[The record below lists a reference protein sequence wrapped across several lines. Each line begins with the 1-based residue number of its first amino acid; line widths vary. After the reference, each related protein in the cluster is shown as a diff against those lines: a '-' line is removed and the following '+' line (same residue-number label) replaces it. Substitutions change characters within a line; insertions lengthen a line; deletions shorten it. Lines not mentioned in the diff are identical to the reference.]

1 MEPQTK
7 RTLIATL
14 ACLLVLVGW
23 FQLQSILYPPPPPP
37 LATSAPAQGP
47 ATPSAATMTAA
58 PSATTAPAANT
69 PSRTAGFTADNK
81 GSIETVTLGDDREDN
96 KSTGF
101 VNFYEMA
108 VVVTTR
114 GAGVESVRLSR
125 HRNHV
130 PKDKKNPDHDP
141 YDLLSAVEDKGTGMP
156 LTSFVTERA
165 LLVEDKQTV
174 ELSDVNWS
182 LLRRDDE
189 AGQAAELSTVIQS
202 GGEPV
207 LRLTRTYRLAKGAY
221 HLDMGLTIE
230 NLSRESRSVIV
241 TQRGP
246 IGLKNDDP
254 QREFRRI
261 VSAVIEEGGRIIDG
275 ETAMRADVVK
285 AENAAKELKVVEGQ
299 HTVWSALGSKY
310 FACIVAPLPALPAKT
325 PYPDYLV
332 KTQGRTYLNAAD
344 PADDLS
350 FEQVLAPARIGP
362 RHSITLPIQ
371 AFCGPK
377 SDSLFDR
384 LPEARERAYG
394 IVRHADQSGC
404 TFHIIQV
411 AMLWLLTAAHK
422 VVGNYGVAIIILV
435 LIVRL
440 ILHPVTKR
448 GQINM
453 MKMQKGMA
461 QLKPKMEALQEQYKN
476 DKQKLNEEVMKLYR
490 EEGINPASQMLGCL
504 PMFLQMPIWVALW
517 TTLNTNVELR
527 HRPFFFW
534 ITDLSSPDAL
544 YQPSPP
550 WDIHI
555 PLIGAMM
562 GTIHAFNL
570 LPIIMTITMYAQQ
583 KFMQK
588 LTKPDKPPP
597 PKLDAEG
604 RPLPDP
610 MVQQQKMMSFMMLFF
625 GLLFYNFPSGLNLY
639 ILSSNLLGMLE
650 QYRIKKHIRERDARG
665 EFEIKKKQTATL
677 GDGKPSLFERLAKK
691 AEDARLAQSGRKLEK
706 PKKQR
711 KQPRF

>member
-14 ACLLVLVGW
+14 VCLLILVGW
-23 FQLQSILYPPPPPP
+23 FQLQTILYPPPQPAP
-37 LATSAPAQGP
+37 ASSAPAIAAGP
-47 ATPSAATMTAA
+47 ASPTTMTADVSV
-58 PSATTAPAANT
+58 PTEPATKT
-69 PSRTAGFTADNK
+69 SSGTAGFTTDSK
-81 GSIETVTLGDDREDN
+81 GPVETVTLGDDREDK

-101 VNFYEMA
+101 VNPYEMA

-141 YDLLSAVEDKGTGMP
+141 YDLLRAVEDNGRGMP
-156 LTSFVTERA
+156 LASFVTERA

-182 LLRRDDE
+182 LQRRDDE
-189 AGQAAELSTVIQS
+189 TGQAVELSTVIKS

-221 HLDMGLTIE
+221 HLDLGLTID
-230 NLSRESRSVIV
+230 NLSREPRSVII

-261 VSAVIEEGGRIIDG
+261 VSAVIEEGGRIVDG
-275 ETAMRADVVK
+275 ETAMRKDVLK
-285 AENAAKELKVVEGQ
+285 AENASKELKLIEGQ
-299 HTVWSALGSKY
+299 HTAWSALGSKY
-310 FACIVAPLPALPAKT
+310 FVCIVAPLPAASAQA
-325 PYPDYLV
+325 PYPEYLV
-332 KTQGRTYLNAAD
+332 KTQGRTYLDLPD

-350 FEQVLAPARIGP
+350 FEQVLAPPRIAP
-362 RHSITLPIQ
+362 KQTITLPMQ

-377 SDSLFDR
+377 SDSLFER

-404 TFHIIQV
+404 TFHVIQV

-527 HRPFFFW
+527 HRPFFWW
-534 ITDLSSPDAL
+534 INDLSSPDAL

-555 PLIGAMM
+555 PLIGAMT

-665 EFEIKKKQTATL
+665 EFEIKKKETAAL
-677 GDGKPSLFERLAKK
+677 GDGKPSFLERLAKK
-691 AEDARLAQSGRKLEK
+691 AEDARLAQSGRKPEK